1 MNSYADVGV
10 VTGNLEIPNGVTL
23 QGTTGSSKILQTSS
37 GRPACTS
44 LCTVTVIN
52 IGAFFVTWSKMG
64 CPDTP
69 GPCTGYYPVN
79 TPTVGSNVVTL
90 TNSFQGSLFH
100 IGDYITI
107 YDHQP
112 QAVDDVINGFQS
124 TVTNV
129 SGGTITL
136 ADNMARS
143 SSTSYI
149 GNLSTGL
156 SQGVVHIGHDI
167 GLKGLI
173 VQGACALLMTESFN
187 VTLQNNQ
194 FIAETDLYDSTHQY
208 IAVGQWNSIVHFT
221 FDNNRFIST
230 GTNGNSWSAEMTQR
244 NSSFGSWTNNTF
256 GVPGAAGFNSWG
268 LSEYAHDLRFTANDV
283 YTNPVTVQIC
293 GFNLASQNATMSNN
307 VFHFSGSWNSP
318 GGGFI
323 CDIIAL
329 PSEYHLYG
337 NITYSGNTIMCNAS
351 GNPCV
356 ALQALQGVTLTG
368 NIITVPPGGSS
379 LYGIFLQYYPS
390 NAQINNNQINVQG
403 GYGIYVLPPSDA
415 GWTIDGNTVTA
426 VAGATG
432 ITVGPSSN
440 SGGSCSVQNNTS
452 SSGFTTNLSG
462 DPNHHPGCTVG
473 NNH

>member
-1 MNSYADVGV
+1 MRKTILLLCVSLAHAAIPLGYTGGDTSRGTGKSISVTDPTFNGGAASVCSGSSHDDRPAIQTTLNYASANSIPTVTMPATTCYMNSYADVGV

-156 SQGVVHIGHDI
+156 LQGIAHIGHDI
-167 GLKGLI
+167 GLKGVI
-173 VQGACALLMTESFN
+173 VQGACPILMTESFN

-208 IAVGQWNSIVHFT
+208 IAVGQWNSIEHYT
-221 FDNNRFIST
+221 FDRNQFISI
-230 GTNGNSWSAEMTQR
+230 GTNG
-244 NSSFGSWTNNTF
+244 
-256 GVPGAAGFNSWG
+256 
-268 LSEYAHDLRFTANDV
+268 
-283 YTNPVTVQIC
+283 I
-293 GFNLASQNATMSNN
+293 
-307 VFHFSGSWNSP
+307 
-318 GGGFI
+318 
-323 CDIIAL
+323 
-329 PSEYHLYG
+329 
-337 NITYSGNTIMCNAS
+337 
-351 GNPCV
+351 
-356 ALQALQGVTLTG
+356 
-368 NIITVPPGGSS
+368 
-379 LYGIFLQYYPS
+379 
-390 NAQINNNQINVQG
+390 
-403 GYGIYVLPPSDA
+403 
-415 GWTIDGNTVTA
+415 
-426 VAGATG
+426 
-432 ITVGPSSN
+432 VGRWR
-440 SGGSCSVQNNTS
+440 
-452 SSGFTTNLSG
+452 
-462 DPNHHPGCTVG
+462 
-473 NNH
+473 